1 MGRLSASEVVMIG
14 RALEARLRADDQN
27 VRVLLIRKSR
37 DARRKTGHDG
47 MPGR

>member
-1 MGRLSASEVVMIG
+1 MERLSASKVVMIG
-14 RALEARLRADDQN
+14 RERKARLRADDQN
-27 VRVLLIRKSR
+27 VRVLLTRKNR